1 MSSPV
6 TLHIE
11 PVTDLE
17 IIADFAQ
24 IKDHPRKDIP
34 YRIEYC
40 SSKGF
45 PISKTKEQLLYNS
58 ENKESCYFGVLS
70 PLSNLTLPSKR
81 KELAGI
87 PKSATKYAYM
97 YPPKDL
103 AKVIKW
109 IDIQRLNMMRPQL
122 SAKFKRQ
129 QELNEGELESHNH
142 SIQSLTIS
150 LTSEYNYN
158 WPTSPASSDSRFGC
172 LSRARSQIRRTMSG
186 GRMNKSSQQVMEHAL
201 PREWYLACL
210 SVLGAYVYFEEK
222 KDSKGKTDYKLLST
236 NILCFVEDGSR
247 GELRMDGPFDTDM
260 GVVHYLKTL
269 DRFQVLPSEQFHEC
283 GYVAKVIFLFDI
295 FYLTFLVLI

>member
-11 PVTDLE
+11 PIKDLE

-24 IKDHPRKDIP
+24 IKDHSKKDIP

-40 SSKGF
+40 SSKKGF
-45 PISKTKEQLLYNS
+45 PISKTKERHLYNS
-58 ENKESCYFGVLS
+58 ENEESCYFGVLS

-109 IDIQRLNMMRPQL
+109 VHIQRLNEMRPQL
-122 SAKFKRQ
+122 SARFNKRQ
-129 QELNEGELESHNH
+129 HDSNEGELELQDHRYER
-142 SIQSLTIS
+142 QSLRDS
-150 LTSEYNYN
+150 LQSEYTYN
-158 WPTSPASSDSRFGC
+158 WPNSPGSSDRNLRFLSRFTF
-172 LSRARSQIRRTMSG
+172 RIRK
-186 GRMNKSSQQVMEHAL
+186 GRNKSSLQVMEHAL

-222 KDSKGKTDYKLLST
+222 KDSNGKTDYKLLST
-236 NILCFVEDGSR
+236 NILCFVKDGAG

-260 GVVHYLKTL
+260 DVVHYLKTL

-283 GYVAKVIFLFDI
+283 GYVAKVIFHLN
-295 FYLTFLVLI
+295 FLCHF